1 MKLMRTPAV
10 PTRRLKLQ
18 ATVWEK
24 NKCQCFVNCLLLT
37 CVSWCEC
44 LKENLNF
51 AGVLHPPG
59 NAEIEKNTEKCPT
72 KHHDLPQS
80 TDLKDG
86 RRRNEHGLDASRPET
101 GALLKFSLWQGN
113 LVQFFFLFFLF
124 LHGLCLQSF
133 GFRKWQCQMLSYDFS
148 FALVFMSGVSF
159 SIHSPK
165 LTIGHRRQQVSI
177 KRCDVEYMIC
187 FEVSILRALFP
198 TFSMIISISWN
209 KN

>member
-59 NAEIEKNTEKCPT
+59 NAEIEEKHGEVPYKTSLPSSEPWPEGGTTTKRTRLRCLQAWNRRLAQVFTVTRKPCPVLFSFLFVFAWIVPT
-72 KHHDLPQS
+72 KLWVQEMAMSDVVLW
-80 TDLKDG
+80 
-86 RRRNEHGLDASRPET
+86 
-101 GALLKFSLWQGN
+101 LLLR
-113 LVQFFFLFFLF
+113 L
-124 LHGLCLQSF
+124 SF
-133 GFRKWQCQMLSYDFS
+133 HVRCILLYTLS
-148 FALVFMSGVSF
+148 
-159 SIHSPK
+159 
-165 LTIGHRRQQVSI
+165 
-177 KRCDVEYMIC
+177 
-187 FEVSILRALFP
+187 
-198 TFSMIISISWN
+198 
-209 KN
+209 KNYYWP